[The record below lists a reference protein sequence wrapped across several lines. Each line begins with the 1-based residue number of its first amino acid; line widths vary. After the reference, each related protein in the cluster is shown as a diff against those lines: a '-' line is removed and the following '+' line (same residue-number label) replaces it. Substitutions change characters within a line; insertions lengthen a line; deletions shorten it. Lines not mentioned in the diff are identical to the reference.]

1 MRKQMNR
8 SLILT
13 AAAVTGT
20 ALLAQ
25 PPATTKRG
33 PSQDPNEVV
42 CVNERETGSRVSS
55 RRVCRTRA
63 EWEQHHRQLRMAVE
77 KAQFDKPTRND

>member
-1 MRKQMNR
+1 MRVRRNK

-13 AAAVTGT
+13 AAALTGT
-20 ALLAQ
+20 AVLAQ
-25 PPATTKRG
+25 TPVTTKRG
-33 PSQDPNEVV
+33 LSQDPNEVI

-63 EWEQHHRQLRMAVE
+63 EWEQHHRQLRTAVE
-77 KAQFDKPTRND
+77 KAQYDKPTRY